1 MGYVDDFL
9 GPIAGLI
16 STLTGAPKEQ
26 VLEALKGI
34 VYLII
39 LAVALIVGWKL
50 ARWILSRT

>member
-9 GPIAGLI
+9 SPIAGLI

-39 LAVALIVGWKL
+39 LAVALIVGWKIV
-50 ARWILSRT
+50 RWILGRT

>member
-34 VYLII
+34 VYLIV
-39 LAVALIVGWKL
+39 LAVALIIGWKL